1 MRQSL
6 RWMDGPLP
14 HDEEDSF
21 LSFPPQTRAQG
32 QNDIHPSSRLAPTQ
46 LQLGWAGVLLHCMY
60 QPAAPHTVS
69 IDSYRAMPC
78 RRVIVWTQGIQGQGT
93 GRKKQTTNKGKHSR
107 SDTRAKS
114 KTVPSPGAHI
124 GRRQAKVTMACRVL
138 TVHAVRCCAAAASQV
153 AHPHL
158 RCESTLTRVESSA
171 GQLASSSKVS
181 AEIRP
186 RSCVPPFLRF
196 LPDTAA
202 PDSLESTSWLAPQ
215 EGLAPSVG
223 RRIGRYLESSW
234 SGGTVI

>member
-6 RWMDGPLP
+6 RWWPTPIRRGGFLP
-14 HDEEDSF
+14 VVPAPDPDPGTERHPS
-21 LSFPPQTRAQG
+21 
-32 QNDIHPSSRLAPTQ
+32 HPSSRLAPTQ

-60 QPAAPHTVS
+60 QPAAPHPVS

-114 KTVPSPGAHI
+114 KSVPSLGAHI

-202 PDSLESTSWLAPQ
+202 PGSLERDLLVDPTR
-215 EGLAPSVG
+215 GLGPF
-223 RRIGRYLESSW
+223 RW
-234 SGGTVI
+234 SPDRPLS